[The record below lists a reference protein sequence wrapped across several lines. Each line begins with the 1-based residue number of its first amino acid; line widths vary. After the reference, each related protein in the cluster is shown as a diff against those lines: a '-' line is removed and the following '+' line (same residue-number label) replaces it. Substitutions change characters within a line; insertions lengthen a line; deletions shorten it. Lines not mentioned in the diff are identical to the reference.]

1 MSPRAPWSV
10 TCAALSAAVRPS
22 VAVAPSVSF
31 LAVGRE
37 QPATRTTDNSNNK
50 NIAVDFMPRAA
61 AFIPR
66 AAAFTSRAAAFIP
79 RAAAFTPRAAG
90 FMQPC
95 AVAFTP
101 RAAVFI
107 KPAISIILHITPFL
121 FVISFYILSFSPSRV
136 CISRRACAYIYMSCH
151 HSPLASPLQPFGVA
165 TTALWRGETALLA
178 LPNGPYEKPLI
189 FKGKSDK

>member
-1 MSPRAPWSV
+1 MPWSV

-37 QPATRTTDNSNNK
+37 QPATRTTYNSNNK
-50 NIAVDFMPRAA
+50 NIAVDLMPRAA

-66 AAAFTSRAAAFIP
+66 AAGFMQPYAAL
-79 RAAAFTPRAAG
+79 FTPRAAG

-151 HSPLASPLQPFGVA
+151 HSPLASPLLPFGVVKRPY
-165 TTALWRGETALLA
+165 WRCQTGLMRNPSFL
-178 LPNGPYEKPLI
+178 
-189 FKGKSDK
+189 KGKVKNRSLFPSQ